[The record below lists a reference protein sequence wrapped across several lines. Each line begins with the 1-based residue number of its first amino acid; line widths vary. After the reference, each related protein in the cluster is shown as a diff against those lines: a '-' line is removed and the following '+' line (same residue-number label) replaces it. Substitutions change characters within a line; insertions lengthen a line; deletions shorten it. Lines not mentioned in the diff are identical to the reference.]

1 MEKDEKN
8 YDPPQQDETK
18 RNKMKRHL
26 TLTCFVILIAC
37 SGPSTKK
44 AIATIEPKSGS
55 SVSGTIVFSE
65 ERGAVKINA
74 NISGLG
80 EGPVAIHLHAIG
92 DCYSGDGKSA
102 GGHWNPTNENHGKW
116 GTAPFHS
123 GDIGNININQSGKG
137 KLTIID
143 RFDRWSIGGDL
154 ETNIIGKSIIIHAGV
169 DDMASQP
176 SGAAGIRIG
185 CAIVKKTDG

>member
-1 MEKDEKN
+1 
-8 YDPPQQDETK
+8 
-18 RNKMKRHL
+18 MKRHRI
-26 TLTCFVILIAC
+26 LTCIVILGAC

-44 AIATIEPKSGS
+44 AIATIESKNGS
-55 SVSGTIVFSE
+55 SVSGIIVFSE
-65 ERGAVKINA
+65 EKGVVKINV

-92 DCYSGDGKSA
+92 DCHSGDGKSA

-116 GTAPFHS
+116 GTPPFHS
-123 GDIGNININQSGKG
+123 GDIGNININQSGTG
-137 KLTIID
+137 KLTTID
-143 RFDRWSIGGDL
+143 RFGRWSIGGHL
-154 ETNIIGKSIIIHAGV
+154 ETNIIGKSIIIHAGA

>member
-1 MEKDEKN
+1 
-8 YDPPQQDETK
+8 
-18 RNKMKRHL
+18 MKRYPIL
-26 TLTCFVILIAC
+26 ICIVILVAC

-44 AIATIEPKSGS
+44 AIATIESKSGS
-55 SVSGTIVFSE
+55 NVSGTIVFSE
-65 ERGAVKINA
+65 EKGMVKINA

-80 EGPVAIHLHAIG
+80 EGPVAIHLHATG
-92 DCYSGDGKSA
+92 DCYSDDGKSA

-137 KLTIID
+137 KLTTID
-143 RFDRWSIGGDL
+143 RFGRWSIGGHL

-176 SGAAGIRIG
+176 AGAAGIRIG
-185 CAIVKKTDG
+185 CGVVKKTDG

>member
-1 MEKDEKN
+1 
-8 YDPPQQDETK
+8 
-18 RNKMKRHL
+18 MKRPL
-26 TLTCFVILIAC
+26 ILICIVILAAC

-44 AIATIEPKSGS
+44 AIATIESKNGS
-55 SVSGTIVFSE
+55 SVSGIIIFSE
-65 ERGAVKINA
+65 EKGVVKINV

-92 DCYSGDGKSA
+92 DCHSGDGKSA

-116 GTAPFHS
+116 GTPPFHS

-137 KLTIID
+137 NLTTID
-143 RFDRWSIGGDL
+143 SFGRWSIGGHL
-154 ETNIIGKSIIIHAGV
+154 ETNIIGKSIIIHAGA

-185 CAIVKKTDG
+185 CGIVKKTDG

>member
-1 MEKDEKN
+1 
-8 YDPPQQDETK
+8 
-18 RNKMKRHL
+18 MKRHL
-26 TLTCFVILIAC
+26 ILTCIAILVAC
-37 SGPSTKK
+37 SGSNTKK
-44 AIATIEPKSGS
+44 AIATVEPKNGS
-55 SVSGTIVFSE
+55 SVSGAIVFFE
-65 ERGAVKINA
+65 ERGVVKIKA
-74 NISGLG
+74 DISGFG

-92 DCYSGDGKSA
+92 DCGSEDGKSA

-116 GTAPFHS
+116 GTPPFHS

-137 KLTIID
+137 NLTTID
-143 RFDRWSIGGDL
+143 SFGRWSIGGHL
-154 ETNIIGKSIIIHAGV
+154 ETNIIGKSIIIHAGA